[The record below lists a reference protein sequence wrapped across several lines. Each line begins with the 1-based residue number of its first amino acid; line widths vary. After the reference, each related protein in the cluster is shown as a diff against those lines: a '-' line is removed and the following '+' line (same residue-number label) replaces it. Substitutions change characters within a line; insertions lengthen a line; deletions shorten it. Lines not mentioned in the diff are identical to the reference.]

1 MSGIRAKNTKP
12 ELTVRKYLHAA
23 GLRFRLH
30 ERRLPGTPDIVLP
43 RWRAVVFVHGCF
55 WHWHGCRYS
64 KMPSTRTAFWQ
75 EKLLGNKARDE
86 KNAALL
92 EGCGWR
98 VFVVYECQL
107 RDDAVTV
114 LEQLAASIRDV

>member
-30 ERRLPGTPDIVLP
+30 ERRLPGTPDIVLR

-64 KMPSTRTAFWQ
+64 KMPSTRTAFWH
-75 EKLLGNKARDE
+75 EKLLGNKTRDE
-86 KNAALL
+86 KNTALL